1 MLFVKLKVVIRAE
14 VPLAL
19 ILPMQLQ
26 WLILSQTFSTISATT
41 TTNTVTVFYYY
52 CCKILL
58 LLHLSLSCYKLSPGR
73 NDTSST
79 SASTSDI
86 LSVVT
91 GRRLTKKLD
100 SMAFQRLMEWRTVLL
115 ALPWQQWTF
124 VKAGT
129 QRCLP
134 AQAAHS
140 PACPGCSPLVWKS
153 TQKKKKKMLRNL
165 FDSQCHGDSAFS
177 HEFNSFIAMV
187 LIKNDQ

>member
-41 TTNTVTVFYYY
+41 TTNTVTVFNYYY
-52 CCKILL
+52 CKILL
-58 LLHLSLSCYKLSPGR
+58 LLQLSLSCYKLLPGR

-100 SMAFQRLMEWRTVLL
+100 SMAFQRLME
-115 ALPWQQWTF
+115 
-124 VKAGT
+124 
-129 QRCLP
+129 
-134 AQAAHS
+134 
-140 PACPGCSPLVWKS
+140 
-153 TQKKKKKMLRNL
+153 
-165 FDSQCHGDSAFS
+165 
-177 HEFNSFIAMV
+177 
-187 LIKNDQ
+187 